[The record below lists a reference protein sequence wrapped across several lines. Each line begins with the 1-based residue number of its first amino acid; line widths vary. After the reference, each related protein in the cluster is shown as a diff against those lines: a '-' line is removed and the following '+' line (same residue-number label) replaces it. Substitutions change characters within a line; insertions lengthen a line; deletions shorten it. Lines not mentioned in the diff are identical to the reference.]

1 MKGRKMSY
9 KVEIELD
16 FDTYKPSGEDVF
28 TYIKELYEDNSLNYK
43 LINNKTEKEVTDAI
57 NAAASG
63 RTMITIAHR
72 MSSVERAGRVYKIEN
87 GCIELIDM
95 TLLI

>member
-16 FDTYKPSGEDVF
+16 FDTYKPSEEDVF

-43 LINNKTEKEVTDAI
+43 LINNKSE
-57 NAAASG
+57 
-63 RTMITIAHR
+63 
-72 MSSVERAGRVYKIEN
+72 SVSYNIYTNES
-87 GCIELIDM
+87 
-95 TLLI
+95 